1 MSGMDGEEQH
11 PLSVDQFRAEL
22 EVFSGP
28 LDLLLHLIR
37 QEEVDIFEVP
47 LARITDRYLAAVRTM
62 EFFDIN
68 VAAEF
73 LVVAATLMEI
83 KSRTLLPPDPT
94 AQEEEEDDAGIELVR
109 RLIEYKEFREAAE
122 HLGERVRAQSEKFP
136 RPRLRPTDEASEE
149 PEPESLLEELVVWD
163 LMEAFAQVVAQTRL
177 APSTRVIRS
186 DVPLSVYMDEV
197 LRTVRLSRG
206 PVDFL
211 DFFRDESTRPRI
223 VGIFLSLLELYRRK
237 LILVTELDGGL
248 VISLRDPEEPIP
260 QPESQEAVPDNRQPT
275 TDNAVTAEHEHEH
288 EQEHEQEQEHE
299 DDAGQGPPP
308 PVR

>member
-1 MSGMDGEEQH
+1 VLVETYATAKNGTGTGEQRWNPQNRETADH
-11 PLSVDQFRAEL
+11 SIP
-22 EVFSGP
+22 
-28 LDLLLHLIR
+28 
-37 QEEVDIFEVP
+37 
-47 LARITDRYLAAVRTM
+47 Y
-62 EFFDIN
+62 
-68 VAAEF
+68 
-73 LVVAATLMEI
+73 VVAATLMEI

-94 AQEEEEDDAGIELVR
+94 AQEEDEDDAGIELVR

-237 LILVTELDGGL
+237 LVLVTELDGGL

-260 QPESQEAVPDNRQPT
+260 QSDDAEAVTNNEQQATNNAAVPDNRQPT
-275 TDNAVTAEHEHEH
+275 TDNAFAAEHEH
-288 EQEHEQEQEHE
+288 EQEHE
-299 DDAGQGPPP
+299 DDAGQGVGGRERP
-308 PVR
+308 